1 MKVKSESEVA
11 QSCPTL
17 SDPMDCSLP
26 GSSVH
31 GIFQA
36 RVLEWGAIGD
46 TYNIPF
52 SNQIKPGISQIGP
65 GRRPICLSSTH
76 HLCVY
81 VSLSIIYLPVFCS
94 PPLYHLFPHCPSVY
108 RLLVCYLC
116 IYLTITPPASL
127 TASFLASL
135 FYLLLRLWV
144 SHWAL
149 SLTMRPRQQPP
160 DPPSPGKAARTTVL
174 GQGPVRTSPCT
185 RLIAVGLAGPE
196 ASESCWP
203 PPAWPGAW
211 ALGQVGP
218 LLSGASGRHWGHPW
232 SAESGVESGE
242 RDVYSGTGLGSRL
255 RRGGQ

>member
-1 MKVKSESEVA
+1 MGCHWGYLQYPLLKSNK
-11 QSCPTL
+11 
-17 SDPMDCSLP
+17 
-26 GSSVH
+26 
-31 GIFQA
+31 A
-36 RVLEWGAIGD
+36 RNFPNWPWQE
-46 TYNIPF
+46 
-52 SNQIKPGISQIGP
+52 
-65 GRRPICLSSTH
+65 TH
-76 HLCVY
+76 
-81 VSLSIIYLPVFCS
+81 LSIIHPSFMCLCIS
-94 PPLYHLFPHCPSVY
+94 IYHLPTCLLFTTPLSSISPLPICISTTRLLSVY
-108 RLLVCYLC
+108 LSHYH
-116 IYLTITPPASL
+116 PPASL

-185 RLIAVGLAGPE
+185 RLIAVGLARPE